1 MMEFWSGAV
10 MELSPRGDG
19 VLDVIG
25 FLMISVAV
33 HLRQPA
39 LLLFNGS
46 RIRSARCFRSCRS
59 RSIR

>member
-19 VLDVIG
+19 VLNVIG

-33 HLRQPA
+33 HLRQSGFAFIQRLSDSQCPVFS
-39 LLLFNGS
+39 LM
-46 RIRSARCFRSCRS
+46 
-59 RSIR
+59 